1 MTPSR
6 IGVGSHDMLSRII
19 FNGYFSY
26 SFIRQLIF
34 THIYGCRSIHARLSA
49 TIRKYSPD
57 HYMYAIIFMFY
68 TKKKLTG
75 SKNIDPMTTRS
86 TQPHAKTK

>member
-1 MTPSR
+1 M
-6 IGVGSHDMLSRII
+6 VVDLYMLD
-19 FNGYFSY
+19 
-26 SFIRQLIF
+26 
-34 THIYGCRSIHARLSA
+34 
-49 TIRKYSPD
+49 SPD